1 MNLIIFLWFV
11 GTFTTVGLSIALE
24 DDAEFATPRWVTLAL
39 CLLLWPLILGYTL
52 GVLARKIK

>member
-11 GTFTTVGLSIALE
+11 GTFITVGLSIALE
-24 DDAEFATPRWVTLAL
+24 DGKEFTAPRFVTLAL